1 MTDVFIFLAVIPVAA
16 ATMTPLPLLAALVVM
31 KIRDHCVQR
40 EKIPISEEEESSII
54 KVVQDEVKES
64 ESKMKLV
71 TQGDANDNSIA

>member
-1 MTDVFIFLAVIPVAA
+1 
-16 ATMTPLPLLAALVVM
+16 M

-71 TQGDANDNSIA
+71 TQGDANDNSIAWIGSATAVVVTNVLFLVMEINYTQ